1 MIARN
6 IVIFNT
12 LDIKKKVYIYSQ
24 KKIRE
29 KKCMY
34 LKKKEI
40 KKNIYIY
47 KNKKKKLYIK

>member
-12 LDIKKKVYIYSQ
+12 LDIKKKVYKYIYSQ

-40 KKNIYIY
+40 KKKYIYI
-47 KNKKKKLYIK
+47 